1 MPISQVSAL
10 SLPLWDTQDVPVGGT
25 MRISYSS
32 LRSRLRGAAVAAMAS
47 TDETWST
54 DLGFQ
59 TPDPLTDFRSGNVLS
74 LVLTTILAESEPT
87 LVKDYAR

>member
-1 MPISQVSAL
+1 
-10 SLPLWDTQDVPVGGT
+10 

-32 LRSRLRGAAVAAMAS
+32 LRSRLRGAAVAAMGS
-47 TDETWST
+47 TDDTWSI

-74 LVLTTILAESEPT
+74 LVLTTILAEKEPM
-87 LVKDYAR
+87 LIKEYAR